1 LTGSFFP
8 LKIRPNVTG
17 GNSVKR
23 KNKGPKTP
31 APRPEKAEDLYPIL
45 SKKPFLN
52 LNRDTSYLIFFI
64 LWFLGFVVIFIRYYE
79 W

>member
-1 LTGSFFP
+1 M
-8 LKIRPNVTG
+8 
-17 GNSVKR
+17 KR

-45 SKKPFLN
+45 SKKTFLN

-64 LWFLGFVVIFIRYYE
+64 LWFLGFVVIFIRYYK